1 MTTLHDTEADEV
13 PAAAPRLLRV
23 MVSVAFTLAVLAAA
37 FYLWPTAL
45 GGCATFTVVT
55 GKSMEPTYSTGD
67 VVFSRC
73 GTPEVGDVAVYASD
87 DTGGARIIHRVIGG
101 DGDAGWQLQ
110 GDNNSWVDPFEPT
123 QDEVVGIA
131 KLHIPKL
138 GLMAD
143 TLANRWMWLSLF
155 ALAAALL
162 AWPARHKARERD
174 EPELVPAQAIVA
186 AAVADYDPIE
196 IDARVR
202 RYVGIEAEPQ
212 PTPVVDP
219 AHATVTA
226 AVADHDPV
234 EIDARVRRHLA
245 EPADVVHVG
254 ASVVGETDPTSPL
267 ARPVVDPAWP
277 LPADDDWWTDE
288 VARLVFPDGEPS
300 FEPAHRS

>member
-1 MTTLHDTEADEV
+1 MTTLHDTAADEV
-13 PAAAPRLLRV
+13 PTAAPRLVRV
-23 MVSVAFTLAVLAAA
+23 MVSVAFTLAALAAA

-55 GKSMEPTYSTGD
+55 GESMEPTYSTGD

-73 GTPEVGDVAVYASD
+73 GTPEAGDIAVYASEE
-87 DTGGARIIHRVIGG
+87 TGGARIIHRVIGG
-101 DGDAGWQLQ
+101 DGDSGWQLQ

-123 QDEVVGIA
+123 RDEVVGIA
-131 KLHIPKL
+131 RLHIPKL
-138 GLMAD
+138 GLIAD

-155 ALAAALL
+155 ALAAALFV
-162 AWPARHKARERD
+162 WPARHKDRERD

-186 AAVADYDPIE
+186 AAVAEHDPAE

-202 RYVGIEAEPQ
+202 RYVGIEPERL
-212 PTPVVDP
+212 PTPEADP

-226 AVADHDPV
+226 AVADYDPV
-234 EIDARVRRHLA
+234 EIDARVRRHLG
-245 EPADVVHVG
+245 EPAGLVPAAANAVD
-254 ASVVGETDPTSPL
+254 ETDPTSPP

-277 LPADDDWWTDE
+277 LPDDDWWTDE

-300 FEPAHRS
+300 AETAHRS

>member
-1 MTTLHDTEADEV
+1 MTTLHDTAADEV
-13 PAAAPRLLRV
+13 PTAAPRLVRV

-55 GKSMEPTYSTGD
+55 GESMEPTYSTGD

-73 GTPEVGDVAVYASD
+73 GTPELGDVAVYASD
-87 DTGGARIIHRVIGG
+87 ETGGARIIHRVIGG
-101 DGDAGWQLQ
+101 DGDSGWQLQ

-155 ALAAALL
+155 ALAAALFV
-162 AWPARHKARERD
+162 WPSRHRD
-174 EPELVPAQAIVA
+174 RQRVEPELVPAQAIVA
-186 AAVADYDPIE
+186 AAVADHDPAE

-202 RYVGIEAEPQ
+202 RYVGIEPEQ
-212 PTPVVDP
+212 LPTRELDP
-219 AHATVTA
+219 AQATVAA

-234 EIDARVRRHLA
+234 DIDARVRRHLG
-245 EPADVVHVG
+245 EPTDLMPAATSAV
-254 ASVVGETDPTSPL
+254 AETDPTSPL

-277 LPADDDWWTDE
+277 LPDDDWWTDE
-288 VARLVFPDGEPS
+288 VARLVYPDGEPS
-300 FEPAHRS
+300 VETARRS